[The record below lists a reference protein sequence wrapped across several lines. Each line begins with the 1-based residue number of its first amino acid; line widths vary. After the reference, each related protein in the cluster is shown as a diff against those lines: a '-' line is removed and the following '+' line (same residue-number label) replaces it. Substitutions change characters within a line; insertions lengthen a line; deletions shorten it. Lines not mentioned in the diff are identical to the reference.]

1 MIELDESGKR
11 WMKIFDYDRYANATW
26 SSGIV
31 SLVAAIREC
40 KGRQESFLTRE
51 PAVLDKL
58 LEIAKVQSVEA
69 SNKIEGIVTTNAR
82 LKGLCEEKTTPRNR
96 SEKEI
101 AGYREALKTIHEH
114 FMDIPLTSNFILQLH
129 GLLYRYAESGI
140 GGRFKN
146 VQNYIQETRADGTNI
161 IRFTPLEPFLT
172 PQAVDALCENYNRA
186 IDSGAV
192 DPLILIPIF
201 VADFLCIHPFNDGN
215 GRMSRLLTTL
225 LLQRSGFVVGKY
237 VSLERKIEETKETYY
252 EALKLA
258 SVGWME
264 DKADVTPFIDYLL
277 GIVLS
282 AYRDFE
288 SRVAAVGE
296 KLPAIEQVRQ
306 AVKRTIGRFT
316 RSDIMELCPSIEK
329 SSVASSLKK
338 LVESGE
344 ISVHGSGRG
353 TFYLK
358 NN

>member
-1 MIELDESGKR
+1 
-11 WMKIFDYDRYANATW
+11 MKTFDYGRYAEAAW
-26 SSGIV
+26 RSGIV
-31 SLVAAIREC
+31 SLVAAIHEC
-40 KGRQESFLTRE
+40 KGRLEAFLAGE
-51 PAVLDKL
+51 PAVLRKL
-58 LEIAKVQSVEA
+58 SATAEVQSVES
-69 SNKIEGIVTTNAR
+69 SNRIEGIVTSKAR
-82 LKGLCEEKTTPRNR
+82 VRELCDEKTTPVNQ

-258 SVGWME
+258 SVGWTE

-306 AVKRTIGRFT
+306 AVKRTIGRFA

-358 NN
+358 ND